1 MYLRQVKIQMMYR
14 LLFFAA
20 VFISTV
26 SCAQTQEKTG
36 SSQQPINAGQDSML
50 LEQKNQLAREYGQK
64 KIEYFIINVPN
75 DQFGYYIMIDGQMY
89 IEQKT
94 IPAIEGNQG
103 FKTREDAEK
112 IAKLVIQ
119 KIRSGEIP
127 PDVTVEE
134 LKSNNVIENCSDIL

>member
-1 MYLRQVKIQMMYR
+1 LYLRQVKIQMMYR

-134 LKSNNVIENCSDIL
+134 LKSNNVIEN

>member
-1 MYLRQVKIQMMYR
+1 MYR
-14 LLFFAA
+14 TIMFLIIFNLTF
-20 VFISTV
+20 
-26 SCAQTQEKTG
+26 SCAQPKGKKQISTELKFST
-36 SSQQPINAGQDSML
+36 PDSGIID
-50 LEQKNQLAREYGQK
+50 QKNQLAREFSQK
-64 KIEYFIINVPN
+64 KIEYFIINVPD

-127 PDVTVEE
+127 PRSEE
-134 LKSNNVIENCSDIL
+134 HTSELQSPCNLVCRLLLEKKK

>member
-1 MYLRQVKIQMMYR
+1 LYLRQVKIQMMYR

-112 IAKLVIQ
+112 ISKLVIQ
-119 KIRSGEIP
+119 KIREGEIP
-127 PDVTVEE
+127 PTVSVEE
-134 LKSNNVIENCSDIL
+134 LKANNVIEN